1 MADLNSLEQKKSEL
15 EKKISEIQN
24 LSASGTQKILDAIK
38 SQRWFFFEN
47 NEKIVFDRDTALIWA
62 NLDFFPYYCE
72 RYSNGDTRPYF
83 ATGSYKEVR
92 DLMKKIN
99 SQRWGSFGN
108 WEIPDR
114 DIFWKMIEDKT
125 FPFCAGG
132 DWKIKNKIR
141 WCVVITTSIFDG
153 KPMFGARNLDS
164 RNKWVDFDC
173 HVLPYN
179 HSIQPQ
185 NFSSS
190 AREVLDIFSKNNLI
204 PNFNNYEITR
214 LYKKIFID
222 KIVDDKQKFLNQ
234 IRKIDNQIVELKRQE
249 EIRRQEEIKRQ
260 EEERKKIEEENK
272 KPKLTADF
280 DYQLLLKKY
289 NLDRINK
296 SVVEYNK
303 SILTLSDE
311 LLEILDEYENAQ
323 SETIGECSKIALK
336 LSAKFIESQHLSEEE
351 NNLLE
356 ERQKFLAQRLEL
368 GTDEVKIQIL
378 AVKTQAEEFFA
389 RLEKINR
396 GKNSIRELAE
406 LENEPRATFEFLVEN
421 LANIICDAQKKVD
434 FFVQNKN
441 FVTEIIRQWELWNED
456 YKTFKTNHFE
466 ELKNICR
473 DENIEEADFLKWYAD
488 WQNKR
493 FAIEEKFLPL
503 AEFGLRGNLSDDGA
517 IRTLKILQAYKD
529 EVDKFYLHERKNIY
543 QKFAFQAGGDL
554 QEKFETESELYKLTE
569 KLQRDLQKIIFS
581 RENTEERIFLLRWAE
596 TLLNIPIDEIT
607 DFVKEKNLDAISAEV
622 LTQFSQLKRRNFTA
636 YLADSQAYG
645 EAIKKREKDYN
656 ALIFRMRKDL
666 NKK

>member
-1 MADLNSLEQKKSEL
+1 MADLNSLIQKKSEL

-47 NEKIVFDRDTALIWA
+47 NSKIIFDRDTALVWA
-62 NLDFFPYYCE
+62 NLDFFPFE
-72 RYSNGDTRPYF
+72 K
-83 ATGSYKEVR
+83 GSLSYVCRNSYQEVK
-92 DLMKKIN
+92 DLMKRTNIDK
-99 SQRWGSFGN
+99 FG
-108 WEIPDR
+108 
-114 DIFWKMIEDKT
+114 
-125 FPFCAGG
+125 GYY
-132 DWKIKNKIR
+132 DWKIPTSEELWNFVEDKSFPFYSGTNWRIR
-141 WCVVITTSIFDG
+141 NSNYRFWCVKGNPFLPFDFADSIFHAKDMD
-153 KPMFGARNLDS
+153 KFGAVGLN
-164 RNKWVDFDC
+164 DFDVRVIPC
-173 HVLPYN
+173 N
-179 HSIQPQ
+179 NSIQPK
-185 NFSSS
+185 NFSSA

-204 PNFNNYEITR
+204 PKFKNYEITQ

-222 KIVDDKQKFLNQ
+222 KIVDNKQKFLNQ
-234 IRKIDNQIVELKRQE
+234 IREIDNQITELKKR
-249 EIRRQEEIKRQ
+249 EEIKRQ
-260 EEERKKIEEENK
+260 EEERRKMEAENK
-272 KPKLTADF
+272 KLKLTANF
-280 DYQLLLKKY
+280 DYLPLLKKF
-289 NLDRINK
+289 DTAAIKK
-296 SVVEYNK
+296 SPIKYFESVL
-303 SILTLSDE
+303 SLSDE

-323 SETIGECSKIALK
+323 SETIGECSKIELK
-336 LSAKFIESQHLSEEE
+336 LSAKFIESPHLSEEE

-368 GTDEVKIQIL
+368 GTDEVKFQIL

-569 KLQRDLQKIIFS
+569 KLQRDLQEIIFS

-622 LTQFSQLKRRNFTA
+622 LTQFAQLKRRNFTA

>member
-1 MADLNSLEQKKSEL
+1 MADLNSLIQKKSEL

-47 NEKIVFDRDTALIWA
+47 NSKIIFDRDTALVWA
-62 NLDFFPYYCE
+62 NLDFFPFE
-72 RYSNGDTRPYF
+72 K
-83 ATGSYKEVR
+83 GSRSYVCRNSYQEVK
-92 DLMKKIN
+92 DLMKRTNIDKFGGYYDWKIPKLN
-99 SQRWGSFGN
+99 ELIKFV
-108 WEIPDR
+108 
-114 DIFWKMIEDKT
+114 KDKT
-125 FPFCAGG
+125 FPYWTGTN
-132 DWKIKNKIR
+132 WRIKNSNYR
-141 WCVVITTSIFDG
+141 FWVITKDFAWESEAITAKD
-153 KPMFGARNLDS
+153 MDS
-164 RNKWVDFDC
+164 LSDFDTKNFDAR
-173 HVLPYN
+173 VLPCN
-179 HSIQPQ
+179 HSLQPQ
-185 NFSSS
+185 NFASL
-190 AREVLDIFSKNNLI
+190 AREVLDIFSKNKLI
-204 PNFNNYEITR
+204 PSFNNYDITR
-214 LYKKIFID
+214 LYKKIFISGENVED
-222 KIVDDKQKFLNQ
+222 LKNQ
-234 IRKIDNQIVELKRQE
+234 LA
-249 EIRRQEEIKRQ
+249 EI
-260 EEERKKIEEENK
+260 ENK
-272 KPKLTADF
+272 TPKLTANF
-280 DYQLLLKKY
+280 DYLPLLKKFDTAAIKKSPIKY
-289 NLDRINK
+289 FK
-296 SVVEYNK
+296 SVL
-303 SILTLSDE
+303 SLSDE
-311 LLEILDEYENAQ
+311 LLEILDEYENSQ

-336 LSAKFIESQHLSEEE
+336 LSAKFIESPHLSEEE

-368 GTDEVKIQIL
+368 GTDEVKFQIL
-378 AVKTQAEEFFA
+378 AVKAQAEEFFA

-569 KLQRDLQKIIFS
+569 KLQRDLQEIIFS